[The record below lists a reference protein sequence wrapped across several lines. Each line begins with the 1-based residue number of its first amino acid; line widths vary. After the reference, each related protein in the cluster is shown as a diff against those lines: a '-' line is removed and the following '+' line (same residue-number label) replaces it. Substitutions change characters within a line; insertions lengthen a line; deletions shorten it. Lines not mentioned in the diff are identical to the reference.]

1 MKNRYESE
9 LMQVLHE
16 EMQDMH
22 RSGFIS
28 DARMREFD
36 EMCLENPKVK
46 KKSNSVYEND
56 TVNLEHISH
65 VVV

>member
-9 LMQVLHE
+9 LLQVIHE

-28 DARMREFD
+28 DAEMREFD
-36 EMCLENPKVK
+36 EGCLVKEPKATYETE
-46 KKSNSVYEND
+46 KSIKM
-56 TVNLEHISH
+56 EHATA
-65 VVV
+65 